1 MARLLR
7 SGREGGVG
15 VAQAMQWSTHVAV
28 GAAIALAVAATVLG
42 SGGAAIAQ
50 TASSDQPAPATMA
63 GVAVPT
69 AMELASEIYIE
80 NFDQEWTSPPGVWSD
95 YATPSKCNGTW
106 DRANPFGSYLAAI
119 PITPSEHR
127 LSGALDAFGIDEGEI
142 LFDGHRVGVG
152 CAAIEVYDSPHA
164 DSPRSKRSPFPPT
177 G

>member
-1 MARLLR
+1 MRGPCKWL
-7 SGREGGVG
+7 
-15 VAQAMQWSTHVAV
+15 THVAV

-106 DRANPFGSYLAAI
+106 DRADPFGSHLAAI

-152 CAAIEVYDSPHA
+152 VPPSRSTTPRKR